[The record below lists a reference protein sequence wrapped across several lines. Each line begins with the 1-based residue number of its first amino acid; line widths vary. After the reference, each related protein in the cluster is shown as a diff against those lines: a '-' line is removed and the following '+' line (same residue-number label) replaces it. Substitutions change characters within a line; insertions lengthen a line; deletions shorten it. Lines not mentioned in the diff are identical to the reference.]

1 MAKSIFLLAVCHLIG
16 DYCLQNDFLARTKGQ
31 NWYHLF
37 AHCALYVVPFYVV
50 FGWCWQLGAV
60 FVSHMIVEDGHA
72 LLRKYAGIE
81 ARPYTAYQY
90 YDEDGTFIGC
100 SDESCLDDLLEKAN
114 VEVRDG

>member
-1 MAKSIFLLAVCHLIG
+1 MAKYITQAQMDELEEACSFDI
-16 DYCLQNDFLARTKGQ
+16 
-31 NWYHLF
+31 
-37 AHCALYVVPFYVV
+37 
-50 FGWCWQLGAV
+50 
-60 FVSHMIVEDGHA
+60 EDGHD

-100 SDESCLDDLLEKAN
+100 SDESWLDDLLEKAN